1 MEGVMAVAECVQVSP
16 EMVALLGACDGSGAQ
31 WPTDPVELRFD
42 LGPQPAL
49 HARAQAVRTT
59 RADGLTLVVA
69 RQAYRRIFGRD
80 LEDGSFHL
88 PHELRSIA
96 LAMLDYP
103 FDAACCTTYRLGK
116 AIELLCESFRLMGAG
131 DLVALRG
138 EGVLSL
144 ADARRLVEA
153 RRLIDERWNEKL
165 TLDRIARACG
175 LNRVKLTRG
184 FREMYDCTVAV
195 ALAERRLDEARRLLR
210 TTDKP
215 ISSIGYDTGYL
226 NNASFARAF
235 ARRYGVSPSDYRA
248 RRLAA

>member
-1 MEGVMAVAECVQVSP
+1 MAIAECVQVSP
-16 EMVALLGACDGSGAQ
+16 EMVALFGACDGSGAA
-31 WPTDPVELRFD
+31 WPADPVELRFD

-49 HARAQAVRTT
+49 HGRAHAARTAQAG
-59 RADGLTLVVA
+59 GLTLVVA
-69 RQAYRRIFGRD
+69 REACRRLFGRD
-80 LEDGSFHL
+80 VENGAFHL
-88 PHELRSIA
+88 PVELRIIA
-96 LAMLDYP
+96 CAMLDCP
-103 FDAACCTTYRLGK
+103 FSEASRTAYRLGK
-116 AIELLCESFRLMGAG
+116 AIELLCESFRALDAG
-131 DLVALRG
+131 ELVALRG
-138 EGVLSL
+138 EGGFSL
-144 ADARRLVEA
+144 ADTRRLAEA

-165 TLDRIARACG
+165 TLDRIARLCG

-215 ISSIGYDTGYL
+215 ISSIGYDSGYL

-248 RRLAA
+248 RKLAA

>member
-1 MEGVMAVAECVQVSP
+1 MTMATAECVQISH
-16 EMVALLGACDGSGAQ
+16 EMVALLGACDGSAGD
-31 WPTDPVELRFD
+31 WPADPIELRFD

-49 HARAQAVRTT
+49 YGRAHAVREAQADGVRLIVARAACH
-59 RADGLTLVVA
+59 
-69 RQAYRRIFGRD
+69 RIFGRD
-80 LEDGSFHL
+80 LEDGAFHL
-88 PHELRSIA
+88 PHELRAIVLA
-96 LAMLDYP
+96 LLDCP
-103 FDAACCTTYRLGK
+103 FEDALRSTYRLGK
-116 AIELLCESFRLMGAG
+116 AIELLCESFRLMGTG
-131 DLVALRG
+131 ELVALRG

-144 ADARRLVEA
+144 ADTRRLAEA

-184 FREMYDCTVAV
+184 FREVYDCTVAV
-195 ALAERRLDEARRLLR
+195 ALAERRLDEACRLLR
-210 TTDKP
+210 TTDEP

-235 ARRYGVSPSDYRA
+235 ARRFGVSPSDYRA